1 MSQFRV
7 STPSLGYSAAS
18 IAAALAEFDARVS
31 QVTAAVNGVV
41 GSSWDGEAAEAF
53 SGGWTSWLQSANLTR
68 AALVDIAA
76 RLHTAEA
83 SYEIVESQ
91 LNAQSRTSVISS
103 GDIRTGTDRPAT

>member
-18 IAAALAEFDARVS
+18 ITAALAEFDAHVS

-41 GSSWDGEAAEAF
+41 GNSWEGEASEAF
-53 SGGWTSWLQSANLTR
+53 SGGWTSWLQSAGMTR
-68 AALVDIAA
+68 AALADIAT
-76 RLHTAEA
+76 RLHTAES

-91 LNAQSRTSVISS
+91 LNAQSRTSSIAG
-103 GDIRTGTDRPAT
+103 GDIRTGSGRSAS